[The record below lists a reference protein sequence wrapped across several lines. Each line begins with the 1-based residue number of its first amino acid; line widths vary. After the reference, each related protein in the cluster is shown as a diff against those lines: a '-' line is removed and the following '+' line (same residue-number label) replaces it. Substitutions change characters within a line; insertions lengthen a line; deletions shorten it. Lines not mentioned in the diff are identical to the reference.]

1 MHPGQI
7 NNRIYCPRF
16 TCGCAV
22 TGRGR
27 KILPVSHYGLSHT
40 AATDEP
46 AMRTVVGT
54 CVKFLFSSPSPQPRI
69 HSRATPS
76 CPVKILVTVM
86 LRVQQKEFEMIY
98 ARLCFVKSI
107 ITKLAVGEKI
117 YNNIPGRSQWTGKE
131 SEWRGCVRD
140 EKVIASSY
148 CILPVWL

>member
-7 NNRIYCPRF
+7 NNRIYRPRF

-54 CVKFLFSSPSPQPRI
+54 CVKFLFSSPSPQPLASHPLLPRKNPR
-69 HSRATPS
+69 HRYVTGATEGIRDDLCS
-76 CPVKILVTVM
+76 IM
-86 LRVQQKEFEMIY
+86 LCEIDNYE
-98 ARLCFVKSI
+98 
-107 ITKLAVGEKI
+107 VG
-117 YNNIPGRSQWTGKE
+117 GR
-131 SEWRGCVRD
+131 
-140 EKVIASSY
+140 
-148 CILPVWL
+148 